1 MLMEAGRAPDHCQGA
16 SSVVACGRN
25 LSGRVTAGRASG
37 AAVRWQLLVESARVR
52 LQQMGA
58 LPPDKQRRRL
68 AGWMARGGHDW
79 DTTSAVLVDLGLK

>member
-1 MLMEAGRAPDHCQGA
+1 MSLQEGQAERRYDGSYSDAPEEAEAGTHMHAQ
-16 SSVVACGRN
+16 
-25 LSGRVTAGRASG
+25 
-37 AAVRWQLLVESARVR
+37 LVESARVR